1 MATMGF
7 IRRDFDVFAIEDFS
21 ARLAKIDELVTPRL
35 MRLAPEFNR
44 ELSRNFHMDFYPHIA
59 RQIRRAATSFDETW
73 AAFGPSRAGYKRH
86 PYLALCVSVAGIHAR
101 AVVNPGR

>member
-21 ARLAKIDELVTPRL
+21 TRLAKIDELVTPRL

-44 ELSRNFHMDFYPHIA
+44 DLSRSFHMDFYPHIA
-59 RQIRRAATSFDETW
+59 RQIRRATTSFDETW

-86 PYLALCVSVAGIHAR
+86 PYLALCVSVARHPCAR
-101 AVVNPGR
+101 GRDPGR